1 VWPGACVRARVPIH
15 TAECVLAMI
24 VRTTPS
30 PLSTVVAAPRPSVA
44 ALCLTTANFH
54 PGNDGS
60 GHLEITDPPVVEQK
74 SGNAPAT
81 IAADTVLE
89 VKVPDSGELTFAG
102 PTGTLWLDMAWTF
115 TGKVADFGT
124 QESIDLPGIGFG
136 AHLTLGYSKNSNETS
151 GILAV
156 KDGTQIANGNYMATS
171 FVTAADGHGGTLITE
186 AAQAAN
192 QVSAIDYAAPVGAR
206 GRPSRLMP
214 PCAASRRRPGRS
226 RKPTLFIVRDA
237 TGKKRLCL
245 PQRGNPLDRRFDP
258 TSRDRNSSPAWYVI
272 AVLARERQRLEIEYA
287 PRRHSAT

>member
-1 VWPGACVRARVPIH
+1 
-15 TAECVLAMI
+15 MI

-89 VKVPDSGELTFAG
+89 VKMPDSGELTFAG

-124 QESIDLPGIGFG
+124 EESIDLPGIGFG

-171 FVTAADGHGGTLITE
+171 FVTAADGHGGTLAHGVIGLFVGPIVLSVAWQLLIFWLDEATE
-186 AAQAAN
+186 G
-192 QVSAIDYAAPVGAR
+192 STSKID
-206 GRPSRLMP
+206 
-214 PCAASRRRPGRS
+214 
-226 RKPTLFIVRDA
+226 
-237 TGKKRLCL
+237 L
-245 PQRGNPLDRRFDP
+245 PQPLK
-258 TSRDRNSSPAWYVI
+258 SRMLSK
-272 AVLARERQRLEIEYA
+272 
-287 PRRHSAT
+287 